1 MNGKQNY
8 KENKELR
15 AKLIDTEIKL
25 SHISVEL
32 NNTDQAINK
41 AIDQIVET
49 YVTNTLRSM
58 NVDEL
63 SKEKSGIRVSALK
76 KAGYNDLYT
85 ISQKNLSQ
93 LVSIDGIG
101 YQNAEK
107 IIDSVNKIKNSTRSS
122 ARLRISPDN
131 KSYEYNNLLHNL
143 YVLKNTDT
151 LKKTCKSLYDSTHL
165 NIKNAIEN
173 SRCSTSF
180 IRWLFTSSSKK
191 TQAINDLSYIRDCL
205 SGEYSRE
212 VKNIYAQYESVN
224 NSQGYWQDFE
234 ENAAT
239 YYSILEKHNHYH
251 IDNTDEQTG
260 LTIEETGSIE
270 NTVIDLTGLICTLR
284 SYQKF
289 AVKYILCKKKVL
301 LGDEMGLGKTVEAIA
316 AMVSLRNS
324 GESHFMVVCPASVL
338 ENWMREIAK
347 HSNLTAMLAHGWNA
361 LNVFDSW
368 AKNGGVIVSNY
379 ETVGKFIDYPDN
391 YRMGLM
397 VVDEAHYVKNPGAQ
411 RTKDIISIENNAENV
426 LFMTGTALEN
436 KVSEMQFLISC
447 LQPAVANEIKNKSQL
462 SSASSFRRIVAPVY
476 LRRTR
481 EEVLKELPDMIQTD
495 EWCEMG
501 NNENQIYK
509 RDTMNRKFMDMR
521 QVSWNV
527 DNIEDSS
534 KAKRLLDICSM
545 ARESSRKVIVFS
557 YFINTLNQV
566 KRLIGDQCAG
576 PIYGAVAPNRRQ
588 EIIDE
593 FSRHES
599 GKSVLVAQVQS
610 GGTGLN
616 IQAASV
622 VVICEP
628 QIKPSL
634 ETQAISRSYRM
645 GQIRSVLVY
654 RLCCKDS
661 VDERIMEMLENKQ
674 KIFDEFAD
682 KSVSGER
689 SIEIAEK
696 DFGAIID
703 EENKKFE
710 EQPA

>member
-501 NNENQIYK
+501 NKENQIYK

>member
-1 MNGKQNY
+1 MNEKQNY

-25 SHISVEL
+25 SHISGEL
-32 NNTDQAINK
+32 NNIDQAIK
-41 AIDQIVET
+41 KGIDQIVET

-76 KAGYNDLYT
+76 KAGYKDLYT

-151 LKKTCKSLYDSTHL
+151 LKKTCKSLYDSTHE
-165 NIKNAIEN
+165 NIKKAIEN

-191 TQAINDLSYIRDCL
+191 TRAINDLSYIRDCL

-260 LTIEETGSIE
+260 LTIEETGNIE

-284 SYQKF
+284 NYQKF

-316 AMVSLRNS
+316 AMVSLRNF

-368 AKNGGVIVSNY
+368 VKNGGVIVSNY

-411 RTKDIISIENNAENV
+411 RTKDIITIENNADNV

-462 SSASSFRRIVAPVY
+462 SSAASFRRIVAPVY

-481 EEVLKELPDMIQTD
+481 EEVLTELPDMIQTD

-501 NNENQIYK
+501 INESQIY
-509 RDTMNRKFMDMR
+509 RRNTMNRKFMDMR

-534 KAKRLLDICSM
+534 SFRDY
-545 ARESSRKVIVFS
+545 EV
-557 YFINTLNQV
+557 
-566 KRLIGDQCAG
+566 
-576 PIYGAVAPNRRQ
+576 
-588 EIIDE
+588 
-593 FSRHES
+593 
-599 GKSVLVAQVQS
+599 
-610 GGTGLN
+610 
-616 IQAASV
+616 
-622 VVICEP
+622 
-628 QIKPSL
+628 
-634 ETQAISRSYRM
+634 
-645 GQIRSVLVY
+645 
-654 RLCCKDS
+654 
-661 VDERIMEMLENKQ
+661 
-674 KIFDEFAD
+674 
-682 KSVSGER
+682 
-689 SIEIAEK
+689 
-696 DFGAIID
+696 
-703 EENKKFE
+703 
-710 EQPA
+710 